1 VSWIAFAVAAWL
13 LFGLEL
19 GLKDALQLGA
29 SGVAPSFV
37 MVLLVL
43 VALHAPRLT
52 ALWAAVIVGVV
63 LDLTAPLVSASGLET
78 ITLVGP
84 RALGCMVGAYA
95 ILTMRTLVMRRNIFT
110 IAFLSLIAVSLMEI
124 VAVSAYEVRSW
135 FDDRLEITAG
145 AALVAGLG
153 AAVYT
158 ALLALPLGAA
168 LLPATP
174 IFGFQQSVSRPRIR
188 RV

>member
-1 VSWIAFAVAAWL
+1 MSWIAFALTAWI

-37 MVLLVL
+37 MVLLVI
-43 VALHAPRLT
+43 VSLHAPRLT
-52 ALWAAVIVGVV
+52 ALWAALIIGVG

-84 RALGCMVGAYA
+84 KALGCLVSAYA

-110 IAFLSLIAVSLMEI
+110 IALLSLIAVSLLEI
-124 VAVSAYEVRSW
+124 VAVFAYVSRSW
-135 FDDRLEITAG
+135 FDSRLEITAG
-145 AALVAGLG
+145 ATLVAGLG

-158 ALLALPLGAA
+158 AILALPLGAA
-168 LLPATP
+168 LQSAMP